1 MAGTATE
8 RRTEGG
14 AQTVERV
21 LDAAEK
27 RFADEGFR
35 GTALRDIADDVGIR
49 APSLYN
55 HFANKEALYAAVLE
69 RAFGPM
75 LEILEDFLGRG
86 EAAYETPGMADDMMR
101 VLAERPNRAR
111 LLMHEALDGN
121 RHMNEL
127 LSAWIERLFGSGLRA
142 MSQSPDRHPWTKEE
156 LPLLLLAMNNII
168 AGYVALAPA
177 FDGTLVRDPLSPA
190 AVRRQARF
198 VSKLWSLLW
207 GDAPNAATPSGRGR
221 GVT

>member
-1 MAGTATE
+1 MNATATE

-14 AQTVERV
+14 AQTLARI
-21 LDAAEK
+21 LDAAEE

-35 GTALRDIADDVGIR
+35 GTSLRDIARDVGIR

-75 LEILEDFLGRG
+75 LEILEAFLGGGGDEPPR
-86 EAAYETPGMADDMMR
+86 MAEDMLR
-101 VLAERPNRAR
+101 VLTERPNRAR
-111 LLMHEALDGN
+111 LLLHEALSGN

-127 LSAWIERLFGSGLRA
+127 LSAWIQRLFGSGLRA
-142 MSQSPDRHPWTKEE
+142 MRSSGESHLWTKEE
-156 LPLLLLAMNNII
+156 IPLLLLAMNNVI

-190 AVRRQARF
+190 AVRRQTRF
-198 VSKLWSLLW
+198 VGKLWNLVW
-207 GDAPNAATPSGRGR
+207 GEAPNAATRNGRGR
-221 GVT
+221 GV